1 MSGLLIRD
9 LEESRD
15 PHLGLTL
22 VAGRKGLGKRI
33 GRSQVQKMGLAL
45 TGFTRFVD
53 PQRLQIIGNT
63 ELAFFKTLMDDQQK
77 DVIQKICSVD
87 IACIVITR
95 NLDIPERLL
104 QESEEKGIPLFRTS
118 LRSID
123 FIEQI
128 TQFLEERLAPATS
141 IHGVLMDVFGVGIL
155 ILGKSGIGKSECA
168 LDLILRGHRLIAD
181 DMVSIQ
187 RRLPATLLGS
197 GFDVIQHH
205 MEIRGLGII
214 NIRHLFGIE
223 AIRERKRIELVIE
236 LVAWDDQTDYD
247 RVGLEEENYSLLG
260 VDLPLL
266 KIPVTPGRNLST
278 IIEVA
283 ARNYLLKRMGLN
295 SALEFE
301 GKLLRKIQE
310 SKRGAQFVV
319 KDEVE

>member
-1 MSGLLIRD
+1 MSGVVVQE
-9 LEESRD
+9 LEECKDR
-15 PHLGLTL
+15 HLALTL
-22 VAGRKGLGKRI
+22 MAGRKGLGKRI
-33 GRSQVQKMGLAL
+33 THSQIQKMGLAL
-45 TGFTRFVD
+45 TGFIRFVD

-63 ELAFFKTLMDDQQK
+63 ELAYFQTLPVGQQRE
-77 DVIQKICSVD
+77 VIDKICAVD
-87 IACIVITR
+87 IACIVVTR
-95 NLDIPERLL
+95 SLEIPDLL
-104 QESEEKGIPLFRTS
+104 RQKAEEKGIPLFQTS

-123 FIEQI
+123 FIEQV
-128 TQFLEERLAPATS
+128 TQFLEEKLAPTTS

-187 RRLPATLLGS
+187 RRLPTSLFGS

-214 NIRHLFGIE
+214 NIRQLFGVE
-223 AIRERKRIELVIE
+223 AIRERKRIGLVIE
-236 LVAWDDQTDYD
+236 LLAWGEQMEYD
-247 RVGLEEENYSLLG
+247 RVGLEEEQYSLLG
-260 VDLPLL
+260 VDVPML

-283 ARNYLLKRMGLN
+283 ARNYLLKRMGFN

-301 GKLLRKIQE
+301 GKLLRKMQE
-310 SKRGAQFVV
+310 RG
-319 KDEVE
+319 

>member
-1 MSGLLIRD
+1 MSGLVVQE
-9 LEESRD
+9 LEECKDR
-15 PHLGLTL
+15 HLALTL
-22 VAGRKGLGKRI
+22 MAGRKGLGKRI
-33 GRSQVQKMGLAL
+33 THSQIQKMGLAL
-45 TGFTRFVD
+45 TGFVRFVD

-63 ELAFFKTLMDDQQK
+63 ELAYFQTLS
-77 DVIQKICSVD
+77 VIQQTEVIHKICEVD
-87 IACIVITR
+87 IACIVVTR
-95 NLDIPERLL
+95 NLEIPDLL
-104 QESEEKGIPLFRTS
+104 RQKAEEKGIPLFRTS

-123 FIEQI
+123 FIEQV
-128 TQFLEERLAPATS
+128 TQFLEEKLAPTTS

-187 RRLPATLLGS
+187 RRLPTSLFGS

-214 NIRHLFGIE
+214 NIRQLFGVE

-236 LVAWDDQTDYD
+236 LVAWDEQMEYD
-247 RVGLEEENYSLLG
+247 RVGLEEEKYSLLG
-260 VDLPLL
+260 VDVPML

-283 ARNYLLKRMGLN
+283 ARNYLLKRMGFN

-301 GKLLRKIQE
+301 GKLLRKMQE
-310 SKRGAQFVV
+310 RGVTI
-319 KDEVE
+319 EVEDEAG

>member
-1 MSGLLIRD
+1 MSGVVVQE
-9 LEESRD
+9 LEECKDR
-15 PHLGLTL
+15 HLALTL
-22 VAGRKGLGKRI
+22 MAGRKGLGKRI
-33 GRSQVQKMGLAL
+33 THSQIQKMGLAL
-45 TGFTRFVD
+45 TGFIRFVD

-63 ELAFFKTLMDDQQK
+63 ELAYFQTLSVGQQRE
-77 DVIQKICSVD
+77 VIDKICAVD
-87 IACIVITR
+87 IACIVVTR
-95 NLDIPERLL
+95 SLEIPDLL
-104 QESEEKGIPLFRTS
+104 RQKAEEKGIPLFQTS

-123 FIEQI
+123 FIEQV
-128 TQFLEERLAPATS
+128 TQFLEEKLAPTTS

-187 RRLPATLLGS
+187 RRLPTSLFGS

-214 NIRHLFGIE
+214 NIRQLFGVE
-223 AIRERKRIELVIE
+223 AIRERKRIGLVIE
-236 LVAWDDQTDYD
+236 LVAWGEEMEYD
-247 RVGLEEENYSLLG
+247 RVGLEEEQYSLLG
-260 VDLPLL
+260 VDVPML

-283 ARNYLLKRMGLN
+283 ARNYLLKRMGFN

-301 GKLLRKIQE
+301 GKLLRKMQE
-310 SKRGAQFVV
+310 RG
-319 KDEVE
+319 

>member
-1 MSGLLIRD
+1 MSGLLIQD
-9 LEESRD
+9 LEKNRD
-15 PHLGLTL
+15 PQLALTL

-33 GRSQVQKMGLAL
+33 THSQIQKMGLAL
-45 TGFTRFVD
+45 TGFIRFLD

-63 ELAFFKTLMDDQQK
+63 ELAFLGTLTENQQK
-77 DVIQKICSVD
+77 EVIQKICSVD
-87 IACIVITR
+87 MACIVVTR
-95 NLDIPERLL
+95 NLDIPKLLL
-104 QESEEKGIPLFRTS
+104 QEAEEKGIPLFRTS

-128 TQFLEERLAPATS
+128 TRFLEEKLAPTTS
-141 IHGVLMDVFGVGIL
+141 IHGVFMDVFGVGIL

-214 NIRHLFGIE
+214 NIRHLFGVE
-223 AIRERKRIELVIE
+223 AIRERKKIELVIE
-236 LVAWDDQTDYD
+236 LVAWDDQTEYD
-247 RVGLEEENYSLLG
+247 RVGLEEESYSLLE
-260 VDLPLL
+260 VELPML

-278 IIEVA
+278 IIEVG
-283 ARNYLLKRMGLN
+283 ARNYLLKRMGFH

-301 GKLLRKIQE
+301 GKLLRKMQE
-310 SKRGAQFVV
+310 SKREAQLEV

>member
-1 MSGLLIRD
+1 MSGVVVQE
-9 LEESRD
+9 LEECKDR
-15 PHLGLTL
+15 HLALTL
-22 VAGRKGLGKRI
+22 MAGRKGLGKSI
-33 GRSQVQKMGLAL
+33 THSQIQKMGLAL
-45 TGFTRFVD
+45 TGFIRFVD

-63 ELAFFKTLMDDQQK
+63 ELAYFQTLSVGQQRE
-77 DVIQKICSVD
+77 VIDKICAVD
-87 IACIVITR
+87 IACIVVTR
-95 NLDIPERLL
+95 SLEIPDLL
-104 QESEEKGIPLFRTS
+104 RQKAEEKGIPLFQTS

-123 FIEQI
+123 FIEQV
-128 TQFLEERLAPATS
+128 TQFLEEKLAPTTS

-187 RRLPATLLGS
+187 RRLPTSLFGS

-214 NIRHLFGIE
+214 NIRQLFGVE
-223 AIRERKRIELVIE
+223 AIRERKRIGLVIE
-236 LVAWDDQTDYD
+236 LVAWGEEMEYD
-247 RVGLEEENYSLLG
+247 RVGLEEEQYSLLG
-260 VDLPLL
+260 VDVPLL

-283 ARNYLLKRMGLN
+283 ARNYLLKRMGFN

-301 GKLLRKIQE
+301 GKLLRKMQE
-310 SKRGAQFVV
+310 RG
-319 KDEVE
+319 

>member
-1 MSGLLIRD
+1 MSGLLVQD

-15 PHLGLTL
+15 PHLALTL
-22 VAGRKGLGKRI
+22 MAGRKGIRKRI
-33 GRSQVQKMGLAL
+33 AHSQVQKMGLAL
-45 TGFTRFVD
+45 TGFTDFVD

-63 ELAFFKTLMDDQQK
+63 ELAFFNSLSVDQQNE
-77 DVIQKICSVD
+77 VIHKICSVD
-87 IACIVITR
+87 MACIVVTR
-95 NLDIPERLL
+95 NLEIPELL
-104 QESEEKGIPLFRTS
+104 LREAEEKGIPLFRTS
-118 LRSID
+118 LRSVD

-128 TQFLEERLAPATS
+128 TQFLEEKLAPTTS
-141 IHGVLMDVFGVGIL
+141 IHGVFLDVFGVGIL

-187 RRLPATLLGS
+187 RRLPAALFGS

-214 NIRHLFGIE
+214 NIRHLFGVE

-236 LVAWDDQTDYD
+236 LVAWDDQMEYD
-247 RVGLEEENYSLLG
+247 RVGLEEERYVILG
-260 VDLPLL
+260 AEIPML
-266 KIPVTPGRNLST
+266 KIPVTPARNLST

-283 ARNYLLKRMGLN
+283 ARNYLLKRMGHN

-301 GKLLRKIQE
+301 SKLLRKMQE
-310 SKRGAQFVV
+310 TG
-319 KDEVE
+319 

>member
-1 MSGLLIRD
+1 MSGVVVQE
-9 LEESRD
+9 LEECKDR
-15 PHLGLTL
+15 HLALTL
-22 VAGRKGLGKRI
+22 MAGRKGLGKRI
-33 GRSQVQKMGLAL
+33 THSQIQKMGLAL
-45 TGFTRFVD
+45 TGFIRFVD

-63 ELAFFKTLMDDQQK
+63 ELAYFQTLSVGQQRE
-77 DVIQKICSVD
+77 VIDKICEVD
-87 IACIVITR
+87 IACIVVTR
-95 NLDIPERLL
+95 SLEIPDLL
-104 QESEEKGIPLFRTS
+104 WQKAEEKGIPLFQTS

-123 FIEQI
+123 FIEQV
-128 TQFLEERLAPATS
+128 TQFLEEKLAPTTS

-187 RRLPATLLGS
+187 RRLPTSLFGR

-214 NIRHLFGIE
+214 NIRQLFGVE
-223 AIRERKRIELVIE
+223 AIREQKRIGLVIE
-236 LVAWDDQTDYD
+236 LVAWGEQMEYD
-247 RVGLEEENYSLLG
+247 RVGLEEEQYSLLG
-260 VDLPLL
+260 VDVPML

-283 ARNYLLKRMGLN
+283 ARNYLLKRMGFN

-301 GKLLRKIQE
+301 GKLLRKMQE
-310 SKRGAQFVV
+310 RG
-319 KDEVE
+319 

>member
-1 MSGLLIRD
+1 MSGVVVLE
-9 LEESRD
+9 LEECKDR
-15 PHLGLTL
+15 HLALTL
-22 VAGRKGLGKRI
+22 MAGRKGLGKSI
-33 GRSQVQKMGLAL
+33 THSQIQKMGLAL
-45 TGFTRFVD
+45 TGFIRFVD

-63 ELAFFKTLMDDQQK
+63 ELAYFQTLSVGQQRE
-77 DVIQKICSVD
+77 VIDKICAVD
-87 IACIVITR
+87 IACIVVTR
-95 NLDIPERLL
+95 SLEIPDLL
-104 QESEEKGIPLFRTS
+104 RQKAEEKGIPLFQTS

-123 FIEQI
+123 FIEQV
-128 TQFLEERLAPATS
+128 TQFLEEKLAPTTS

-187 RRLPATLLGS
+187 RRLPTSLFGS

-214 NIRHLFGIE
+214 NIRQLFGVE
-223 AIRERKRIELVIE
+223 AIRERKRIGLVIE
-236 LVAWDDQTDYD
+236 LVAWGEEMEYD
-247 RVGLEEENYSLLG
+247 RVGLEEEQYSLLG
-260 VDLPLL
+260 VDVPLL

-283 ARNYLLKRMGLN
+283 ARNYLLKRMGFN

-301 GKLLRKIQE
+301 GKLLRKMQE
-310 SKRGAQFVV
+310 RG
-319 KDEVE
+319 

>member
-1 MSGLLIRD
+1 MSGVVVQE
-9 LEESRD
+9 LEECKDR
-15 PHLGLTL
+15 HLALTL
-22 VAGRKGLGKRI
+22 MAGRKGLGKRI
-33 GRSQVQKMGLAL
+33 THSQIQKMGLAL
-45 TGFTRFVD
+45 TGFIRFVD

-63 ELAFFKTLMDDQQK
+63 ELAYFQTLSVGQQRE
-77 DVIQKICSVD
+77 VIDKICGVD
-87 IACIVITR
+87 IACIVVTR
-95 NLDIPERLL
+95 SLEIPDLL
-104 QESEEKGIPLFRTS
+104 RQKAEEKEIPLFQTS

-123 FIEQI
+123 FIEQV
-128 TQFLEERLAPATS
+128 TQFLEEKLAPTTS

-187 RRLPATLLGS
+187 RRLPTSLFGS

-214 NIRHLFGIE
+214 NIRQLFGVE
-223 AIRERKRIELVIE
+223 AIRERKRIGLVIE
-236 LVAWDDQTDYD
+236 LVAWGEQMEYD
-247 RVGLEEENYSLLG
+247 RVGLEEEQYSLLG
-260 VDLPLL
+260 VDVPML

-283 ARNYLLKRMGLN
+283 ARNYLLKRMGFN

-301 GKLLRKIQE
+301 GKLLRKMQE
-310 SKRGAQFVV
+310 RG
-319 KDEVE
+319 

>member
-1 MSGLLIRD
+1 MSGVVVQE
-9 LEESRD
+9 LEECKDRQ
-15 PHLGLTL
+15 LALTL
-22 VAGRKGLGKRI
+22 MAGRKGLGKRI
-33 GRSQVQKMGLAL
+33 THSQIQKMGLAL
-45 TGFTRFVD
+45 TGFIRFVD

-63 ELAFFKTLMDDQQK
+63 ELAYFQTLSVGQQRE
-77 DVIQKICSVD
+77 VIDKICAVD
-87 IACIVITR
+87 IACIVVTR
-95 NLDIPERLL
+95 SLEIPDLL
-104 QESEEKGIPLFRTS
+104 RQKAEEKGIPLFQTS

-123 FIEQI
+123 FIEQV
-128 TQFLEERLAPATS
+128 TQFLEEKLAPTTS

-187 RRLPATLLGS
+187 RRLPTSLFGS

-214 NIRHLFGIE
+214 NIRQLFGVE
-223 AIRERKRIELVIE
+223 AIRERKRIGLVIE
-236 LVAWDDQTDYD
+236 LVAWGEEMEYD
-247 RVGLEEENYSLLG
+247 RVGLEEEQYSLLG
-260 VDLPLL
+260 VDVPML

-283 ARNYLLKRMGLN
+283 ARNYLLKRMGFN

-301 GKLLRKIQE
+301 GKLLRKMQE
-310 SKRGAQFVV
+310 RG
-319 KDEVE
+319 

>member
-1 MSGLLIRD
+1 MSGLSVQE

-15 PHLGLTL
+15 AHLALTL
-22 VAGRKGLGKRI
+22 VAGRKGLRKKVAY
-33 GRSQVQKMGLAL
+33 SQVQKMGLAL
-45 TGFTRFVD
+45 TGFIQFVD

-63 ELAFFKTLMDDQQK
+63 ELAFFKTLSVDQQK
-77 DVIQKICSVD
+77 EVIRKICSVD
-87 IACIVITR
+87 IACIVVTR
-95 NLDIPERLL
+95 NLDIPELL
-104 QESEEKGIPLFRTS
+104 LREAEEKGIPLFRTS
-118 LRSID
+118 LRSVD

-128 TQFLEERLAPATS
+128 TQFLEEKLAPTTS
-141 IHGVLMDVFGVGIL
+141 IHGVFLDVFGVGIL

-187 RRLPATLLGS
+187 RRLPAALFGS

-214 NIRHLFGIE
+214 NIRHLFGVE

-236 LVAWDDQTDYD
+236 LVAWDEQMEYD
-247 RVGLEEENYSLLG
+247 RVGLEEERYAILG
-260 VDLPLL
+260 VEIPML

-283 ARNYLLKRMGLN
+283 ARNYLLKRMGHN

-301 GKLLRKIQE
+301 SKLLRKMQE
-310 SKRGAQFVV
+310 KG
-319 KDEVE
+319 